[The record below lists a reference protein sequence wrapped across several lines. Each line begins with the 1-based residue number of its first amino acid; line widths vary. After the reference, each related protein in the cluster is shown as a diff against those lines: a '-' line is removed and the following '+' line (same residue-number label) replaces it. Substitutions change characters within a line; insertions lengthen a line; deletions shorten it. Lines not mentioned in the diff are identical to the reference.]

1 MKRLDKRRRRESKT
15 NYTKRLLL
23 LKGGTPRLV
32 VRKSNKY
39 ILLQVVESKHAQDKV
54 ICEVSTKEFLRYG
67 WPKEKS
73 GSLKSLAAAY
83 LAGMLLA
90 NKALAGKGSKDPSGH
105 VRKVE
110 KVILDSGLIPSTKG
124 SRVYAAVK
132 GVVDGKLEIPH
143 DPEVLPSDE
152 MINKY
157 DFVDK
162 VKEGLK

>member
-1 MKRLDKRRRRESKT
+1 MKRLDRKRRRESKT

-23 LKGGTPRLV
+23 LKGNVPRLV
-32 VRKSNKY
+32 VRKTNKY
-39 ILLQVVESKHAQDKV
+39 ILLQIVESKHAQDKV
-54 ICEVSTKEFLRYG
+54 ICEVNTKEFLRYG

-90 NKALAGKGSKDPSGH
+90 NKAKAKD
-105 VRKVE
+105 VK

-132 GVVDGKLEIPH
+132 GVVEGGLEIPH
-143 DPEVLPSDE
+143 DQNILPSDE

-157 DFVDK
+157 DFVEK
-162 VKEGLK
+162 VKGGLK